1 MQTSLPQ
8 NLLDRR
14 AERAIRNL
22 NRWSAKFERSVTQ
35 RRLHLRER
43 CFIKASLAT
52 IQGNEIANP
61 VLGEWR
67 TVWVRNLSAGG
78 IGFLSAKPISE
89 RDKPIVIVLG
99 NRRLIYR
106 INRSRPVHDQ
116 FCEYGAR
123 FIGEGDGNA

>member
-22 NRWSAKFERSVTQ
+22 NRWSSRFDGSVTQ
-35 RRLHLRER
+35 RRRHLRER

-52 IQGNEIANP
+52 IAGNGTAGP
-61 VLGEWR
+61 TVGEWR
-67 TVWVRNLSAGG
+67 TVWVRNISAGG

-89 RDKPIVIVLG
+89 ITEPIVIVLG

-106 INRSRPVHDQ
+106 INRSRPVHDS
-116 FCEYGAR
+116 FYEYGAR
-123 FIGEGDGNA
+123 FIGEGHVDS